1 MDGISAAASII
12 TIWDLTTKIA
22 HFAKSIQDAPGAWRK
37 YADGLHAVAC
47 IQSVLQ
53 QNLDTYPHLTALTID
68 DDGKKR
74 PIVEYIND
82 RLSVV
87 RDDASALLKRYDPTA
102 HKRAGTK
109 GRIFKWI
116 VRKDK
121 AISFVLH
128 QTQIEHL
135 IEAVDHAQS
144 YLHFVLPLILMH
156 TSESWRE
163 QSGNLLQS
171 IWKEVRKS
179 GTRLDELKDDG
190 NRMRDVVLEVVA
202 KQEESPDDASVRNVM
217 TREQTLIVKSSKSRH
232 FAKQAKRR
240 VRSATKSV
248 KESLSRA
255 SPSNGSSLH
264 TQPHTNPANGL
275 SEDEDADQHDSDDE
289 FDCADM
295 QTLQDASGE
304 SLMEARAGDDD
315 TTEYGFVFDKE
326 TGKTFQIPLKSAGYE
341 LALSPTTNSG
351 GIYDHISHAAATVR
365 ADEFLESLPDDQ
377 WEVVK
382 NGPIEGA
389 IEMATS
395 NCCTANITDAEMMTT
410 HSWVSLELRPKSD
423 IFIAATVSLEA
434 CRNQESEK
442 FLFCI
447 ERITATTEGQVFSIV
462 VPCSVRGRLN
472 CKHITIEV
480 EDGPAFSQELPFR
493 VELDSIEHVSSSSDD
508 ELDDV
513 LSSRNGM
520 LALFARCRFGCLHTV
535 VEHEDHEQSGCAH
548 RHRFNGVPRNTSVPS
563 DDSGNDTE
571 VAETTVPDDQTAGV
585 SLPFQPGPGDDQDA
599 LELLRNVIF
608 DSELPNPTAI
618 DLNMLFKFT
627 SLAVKYA
634 DAVGQKP
641 SRQARHWVQ
650 SLRPSTSFDGNALT
664 WLWIMWKLQL
674 GAEFKT
680 LSSIIQREAKE
691 PISELL
697 DLRGNPIHEAK
708 FSDRLLNLLGA
719 PRSVALSR
727 VRDTIL
733 SEMELQRQYH
743 QRGRQGGESMLGK
756 SIVLEP
762 SLIFGYLQLEYETW
776 LSPQNEARHG
786 QDFPGA
792 SFVDVRDAV
801 LKMNDLRVWK
811 ISTLSSADKMD
822 PRLAMLSM
830 LIPVIGAELHVEGLH
845 LYIDTD
851 IKDRLVALVTELDNQ
866 DWGVDLA
873 SITP

>member
-1 MDGISAAASII
+1 MVREPSRLVESGNRNPANVV
-12 TIWDLTTKIA
+12 LTCC
-22 HFAKSIQDAPGAWRK
+22 R
-37 YADGLHAVAC
+37 
-47 IQSVLQ
+47 
-53 QNLDTYPHLTALTID
+53 
-68 DDGKKR
+68 
-74 PIVEYIND
+74 
-82 RLSVV
+82 
-87 RDDASALLKRYDPTA
+87 
-102 HKRAGTK
+102 
-109 GRIFKWI
+109 
-116 VRKDK
+116 
-121 AISFVLH
+121 
-128 QTQIEHL
+128 
-135 IEAVDHAQS
+135 
-144 YLHFVLPLILMH
+144 
-156 TSESWRE
+156 RE

-179 GTRLDELKDDG
+179 GNRLDELKDDG
-190 NRMRDVVLEVVA
+190 NRMRDAVLEVVA

-217 TREQTLIVKSSKSRH
+217 TREKTLIVKSSKSRH

-248 KESLSRA
+248 RESLSRA
-255 SPSNGSSLH
+255 SPSTGSSLH
-264 TQPHTNPANGL
+264 TQPHTNPTNGL
-275 SEDEDADQHDSDDE
+275 SGGEDADQHDADDG
-289 FDCADM
+289 FDCADV
-295 QTLQDASGE
+295 QTPQGVSGE
-304 SLMEARAGDDD
+304 TSMEARVGDDD

-326 TGKTFQIPLKSAGYE
+326 TGKTFQIPLKSADYE
-341 LALSPTTNSG
+341 LALSPTANSG
-351 GIYDHISHAAATVR
+351 GIYDHISPAAATVR

-382 NGPIEGA
+382 NGPIEEA

-447 ERITATTEGQVFSIV
+447 ERITATTESQVFSIV

-493 VELDSIEHVSSSSDD
+493 VELDSLEHVSSSSDD

-520 LALFARCRFGCLHTV
+520 LALFARCRRRFGCLHTV

-608 DSELPNPTAI
+608 DGELPHPTAI

-627 SLAVKYA
+627 SLAVKYI

-641 SRQARHWVQ
+641 FRQARHWVL
-650 SLRPSTSFDGNALT
+650 SLRPSTSFDGAALT
-664 WLWIMWKLQL
+664 WLWIMWKLEM

-691 PISELL
+691 PISGLL
-697 DLRGNPIHEAK
+697 DLQGTPIREVK
-708 FSDRLLNLLGA
+708 FSDELLSMSCHLYSGAIINLTLDLLGEQ
-719 PRSVALSR
+719 RSVALSQ

-733 SEMELQRQYH
+733 SEMELQRQH
-743 QRGRQGGESMLGK
+743 HRRGRQGGESMLGK

-830 LIPVIGAELHVEGLH
+830 LIPVIGAELHAEGLH

-866 DWGVDLA
+866 DWGVDVT
-873 SITP
+873 SVTP